1 MLTAAK
7 TAQPLRPRIQPT
19 TDQLHA
25 AWLTRRRSHWP
36 AEFSAVMDD
45 PLLGRLVHMEAVRL
59 ILLAQRVA
67 RRQQLLQQAPRY
79 TATRASNTALPAH
92 PAPDRKRLAAG
103 DTDDD

>member
-19 TDQLHA
+19 PEQPHA
-25 AWLTRRRSHWP
+25 AWLSRRRSHWP
-36 AEFSAVMDD
+36 GQFSDVMDD

-67 RRQQLLQQAPRY
+67 RRQQLVPQVPRH
-79 TATRASNTALPAH
+79 TATRASSPALPAH